1 MCDEYLYGFP
11 QRNRLTNAQSTWPN
25 ENERRNSDI
34 FGLAVEGGAGEDGQ
48 SLSKF
53 NNIALAIVDGQYL
66 AR

>member
-1 MCDEYLYGFP
+1 MCDEYLYGLHP
-11 QRNRLTNAQSTWPN
+11 RNRLTNAQSTWPN

-34 FGLAVEGGAGEDGQ
+34 FGLVGEDGQ